1 MLHFYSGSARQGTNI
16 SHLGKRK
23 IIFIYALGGDM
34 LVPQKVYIYIYI
46 QHLHSLDF
54 FRNGSV
60 RLLVS
65 DLCLSSVYI
74 GGWSTGLK
82 NSVDFFFGSS
92 LCALLVAFSHGF
104 GSSPEQGEIL
114 AFAKGYTWV
123 QALFWKNRRCPKRT
137 SLSFEVELR
146 FPMIGGL
153 MTY

>member
-1 MLHFYSGSARQGTNI
+1 MLQHIPLREKEN
-16 SHLGKRK
+16 HLHLFFGWGYVSSPEG
-23 IIFIYALGGDM
+23 IH
-34 LVPQKVYIYIYI
+34 IYIYI

-82 NSVDFFFGSS
+82 NSLDFFFGSS

-146 FPMIGGL
+146 FPIIGGL